1 MPARVMVRRRGTGFR
16 PEGGFEHRFRAMTA
30 THAARPTERARQART
45 GLASGCSMLRRC
57 TRSISC
63 ASSKPNSKLLIRH
76 RILLPRGRQDENS
89 RTAKK
94 WRRPHAMERRAGC
107 RAERGRYTAAWQRPM
122 AQRTSLRTS
131 GSGIPGRRFQEHQ
144 RRRAGDLAERGRR
157 LFAQVADLV

>member
-1 MPARVMVRRRGTGFR
+1 MPARVTVRRRGTGFR

-30 THAARPTERARQART
+30 TPAARPTERARQART

-76 RILLPRGRQDENS
+76 RISSREVGRT
-89 RTAKK
+89 RTLVRQKK

-107 RAERGRYTAAWQRPM
+107 RAERGITPPPGSGRWPSARACARQGPDPRLPVPGIP
-122 AQRTSLRTS
+122 APS
-131 GSGIPGRRFQEHQ
+131 GSRS
-144 RRRAGDLAERGRR
+144 RRARPPPLCAGC
-157 LFAQVADLV
+157 